1 MTFIK
6 WYDGGHNMFTSDGKA
21 GRLCV
26 RTNVRLGSDANLLCR
41 FWHVSGKFRKVFQQI
56 IINKK
61 MAENKRNEMY
71 HPHL

>member
-6 WYDGGHNMFTSDGKA
+6 WYDGELSTICSHQMA
-21 GRLCV
+21 RLY
-26 RTNVRLGSDANLLCR
+26 VRLGSDANLLCR
-41 FWHVSGKFRKVFQQI
+41 FWHVSGKFRKVFKQI

-71 HPHL
+71 HLHL